1 MIKEAISKIVE
12 GENLEEKEAIEVM
25 NEIMNGEA
33 TPAQISAFLTALR
46 LKGETIEEITG
57 CAKVMREKSKKI
69 KIKKEI
75 IVDTCGTGGDGTH
88 TFNISTISAFVV
100 AGAGLTV
107 AKHGNRSVSS
117 KCGSADL
124 LESLGVKIEVA
135 VEQVKRCLE
144 EIGIGFLFA
153 PLFHGAMKYAIG
165 PRKEIGI
172 RTIFNILGPLTN
184 PVNANVQVLGVYNP
198 ELTELMAGVLK
209 NLGLKHAFVVCGL
222 DGLDEISLT
231 GETKVSELKAGEIKT
246 YFVKPT
252 DFGFNTSQIEEFK
265 GGDVA
270 QNAKI
275 ALDILNGKKSPKRDV
290 VVLNAAFALVAG
302 EMVKNI
308 REGIK
313 IAENSLDAK
322 KALRKLELLEEYT
335 NED

>member
-25 NEIMNGEA
+25 NEIMNGES
-33 TPAQISAFLTALR
+33 TPAQISAFLVALR

-57 CAKVMREKSKKI
+57 CAKVMREKAKKI

-124 LESLGVKIEVA
+124 LESLGIKIEVA
-135 VEQVKRCLE
+135 VEQVERCLE

-153 PLFHGAMKYAIG
+153 PSFHGAMKYAIG
-165 PRKEIGI
+165 PRREIGI

-184 PVNANVQVLGVYNP
+184 PANANVQVLGVYNP

-231 GETKVSELKAGEIKT
+231 GETKVSELKTGKIKT

-252 DFGFNTSQIEEFK
+252 DFGFNASQIEELK

-302 EMVKNI
+302 EMAKNI

-313 IAENSLDAK
+313 VAENSLDTK
-322 KALRKLELLEEYT
+322 KALRKLELLQEYT